1 MAETSERKKPPVI
14 EPPDDL
20 RCRRTGGH
28 TWRCK
33 HWRIHDQP
41 YCEDHFLA
49 LRANKNNKKPKPP
62 STSSASASAQRDNAK
77 RLRERDEEEATVPE
91 KGKHK
96 KKLKLESPKEQVEL
110 LLLDRKARSREK
122 IKQTLMR
129 LDECLEIDDEKP
141 LKTTKT
147 KSFSSSSKSNAAKPK
162 ISVSESGM
170 CHQCQKSDRTVARC
184 RKCRKRF
191 CVPCIRRWYPQMTKE
206 AIEKSCPYCQGNCN
220 CKSCLR
226 RKDVYVDSGDLGVPQ
241 NKDEKIRHLK
251 HLVRALYPFLEQF
264 NHEQQSEMEME
275 AKTKGLLLS
284 DVEVKKIVCSK
295 DEREI
300 VEQCVVV
307 SNAHSHGGEPL
318 DPHSCKKESSDICL
332 ESSSVRPEHL
342 WKAMKNGAIPC
353 SPKDNGGCGYEYL
366 ELKCIFPQNWISKL
380 REKVKR
386 LIKVHGLE
394 DKPTVSAW
402 CSSCFKS
409 HDEIG
414 SINENLRK
422 AATREGSSDNYLY
435 CPSASDVKYGDLEHF
450 QGHWIKGE
458 PVIVRNALEL
468 TSGLS
473 WEPMVMW
480 RAMRELTYHGS
491 KHLNV
496 KAIDCLDWCE
506 VEINIHQ
513 FFKGYSEGRAHCDSW
528 PEMLKLKDWPPSNL
542 FEQKLPRHGIEFISA
557 LPYKEYTHPRTG
569 FLNMATKLPEKSLK
583 PDLGPKTYIAYGFA
597 DELGHGD
604 SVAKLHCDM
613 SDAIA
618 VFAWR
623 LLRDR
628 LPTKSNLWA
637 RQVQIS
643 DMNCPFCRRMEE
655 DASHLFI
662 HCSEI
667 QPLWWESMSWI
678 NFKGAMPL
686 STKHLFM
693 QYSFLQDEGRRNRR
707 WQYWWLAITW
717 STWQLR
723 NRILFSGVTFDGN
736 KLVNI
741 LTHTEEVT
749 FSSQHLTKIEMLKQK
764 YVADSAVK
772 CKSTLEENISVQ
784 ANDLSVLNWSSLIQM
799 SKMENVGPC
808 RKHATAKPP
817 NDSILEKN
825 GKAMASDRE
834 LNSSTSGVE
843 VLVGVNA
850 PVLHE
855 NISLNS
861 SSALTAN
868 HAESLMKEDEMDL
881 SKCDVNMVDVEAKE
895 KWSSPKDIKVGD
907 GKEDFISSLC
917 IIRNDEVQDDI
928 VNEIGAKSGISF
940 EIENGEMINSE
951 ERNAII
957 EREIVVK
964 SSHDLDLKS
973 ELNALSSKL
982 QIGKKDWKEENVE
995 EVKKSNTVSSVVH
1008 TSMNEAPQQD
1018 AGYISQPVDSGNM
1031 DSGQEFAKGGAVWD
1045 IFRRQDVHRL
1055 EEYLKKYCREF
1066 RHLHCS
1072 QVEKVFHPIHDQ
1084 VFYLTSYHKS
1094 KLKEEFGVEPW
1105 TFIQNLGEAVFIPA
1119 GCPHQVRNLKSCI
1132 KVALDFVSP
1141 ENIQECIRLTEE
1153 FRSLPKN
1160 HKAKEDK
1167 LGVKKM
1173 CLYALRKAADDL
1185 EKLEG

>member
-295 DEREI
+295 DERIYCNNCKTSITDFHRSCPSCSYDLCLTCCREIRCNFLSGEI

-318 DPHSCKKESSDICL
+318 DPHSCKKESSDIYL

-506 VEINIHQ
+506 
-513 FFKGYSEGRAHCDSW
+513 
-528 PEMLKLKDWPPSNL
+528 
-542 FEQKLPRHGIEFISA
+542 
-557 LPYKEYTHPRTG
+557 
-569 FLNMATKLPEKSLK
+569 
-583 PDLGPKTYIAYGFA
+583 
-597 DELGHGD
+597 
-604 SVAKLHCDM
+604 
-613 SDAIA
+613 
-618 VFAWR
+618 
-623 LLRDR
+623 
-628 LPTKSNLWA
+628 
-637 RQVQIS
+637 
-643 DMNCPFCRRMEE
+643 
-655 DASHLFI
+655 
-662 HCSEI
+662 
-667 QPLWWESMSWI
+667 
-678 NFKGAMPL
+678 
-686 STKHLFM
+686 
-693 QYSFLQDEGRRNRR
+693 
-707 WQYWWLAITW
+707 
-717 STWQLR
+717 
-723 NRILFSGVTFDGN
+723 
-736 KLVNI
+736 VNI

-1084 VFYLTSYHKS
+1084 VFYLTSYHKR
-1094 KLKEEFGVEPW
+1094 VEPW